1 MQARVVSVVIDCRAH
16 EEPQG
21 IVEPLRHATRQ
32 PLAEQPGSG
41 IDVRVHEC
49 SQDGVFVRK
58 ILVQR
63 ADRDPG
69 ALGDPIGGPCRVAV
83 LSKNMSRGIQNPLPG
98 LGGSLLFGLLALPKS
113 VRWRDRGPPG
123 KCE

>member
-1 MQARVVSVVIDCRAH
+1 MQARVIPVVIDRRTH
-16 EEPQG
+16 EQPQG
-21 IVEPLRHATRQ
+21 IVEPLWQAARQ

-41 IDVRVHEC
+41 IDVRVHER

-58 ILVQR
+58 VLVQR

-69 ALGDPIGGPCRVAV
+69 ALGDPVGGPGRVAV
-83 LSKNMSRGIQNPLPG
+83 LGKNVSRGIQNPLPG
-98 LGGSLLFGLLALPKS
+98 LGGPLLFGLLALPKS
-113 VRWRDRGPPG
+113 IRRRDLGPPG